1 MRSFQVRAFMLME
14 TLNQQE
20 RSFGNIIKLMVFSE
34 KGLSQKYY
42 IYLCVIPLS
51 LVALQHDLL
60 VDLSS
65 YKRERM
71 LECVCQNVKMMI
83 IVTHNSKMLRKFLKK
98 L

>member
-65 YKRERM
+65 DKRERM
-71 LECVCQNVKMMI
+71 LERVCQYVKMMI

>member
-1 MRSFQVRAFMLME
+1 
-14 TLNQQE
+14 
-20 RSFGNIIKLMVFSE
+20 MVLSE

-65 YKRERM
+65 DKRERM
-71 LECVCQNVKMMI
+71 LERVCHYVKMMI